1 MGARF
6 TAWFD
11 STCWFCGYPICPG
24 DRVHYVA
31 AKTLCHQ
38 GCAEQPT
45 PRKERINDDSSP
57 PTLNPLPG

>member
-31 AKTLCHQ
+31 TKTL
-38 GCAEQPT
+38 
-45 PRKERINDDSSP
+45 
-57 PTLNPLPG
+57 